1 MSTMQIEVP
10 ESLLKQARELAA
22 KDDVT
27 LEQLV
32 SSALAEKIS
41 ALKTVSYLEERAARG
56 DRTRFEQALSRIPDV
71 APDVQDKF

>member
-1 MSTMQIEVP
+1 MSTMQIELP

-22 KDDVT
+22 EGDVT

-56 DRTRFEQALSRIPDV
+56 DRTQFEQVLSRVPDV
-71 APDVQDKF
+71 EPEEHDKF